1 VFERVKEILRH
12 TESEPNK
19 LFEEVLVLT
28 LARASHADSNVSGIE
43 VKKVRSIIARE
54 TGSDVSEADI
64 RVAAGSELFES
75 APLSAYLRAA
85 TRSLK
90 SSQRAK
96 VLQGLLEAIGV
107 DDHVTPGEVDF
118 FNMVADSLRA
128 SPAEI
133 AGLASD

>member
-1 VFERVKEILRH
+1 MFERVKEIFRQ

-43 VKKVRSIIARE
+43 VEKVQSIIARE

-75 APLSAYLRAA
+75 APLSSYLRAA
-85 TRSLK
+85 TRGLK

-96 VLQGLLEAIGV
+96 ILQGLLEAIGV
-107 DDHVTPGEVDF
+107 DDHVSPGEIDF
-118 FNMVADSLRA
+118 FNMVAESLRA
-128 SPAEI
+128 TPAEI
-133 AGLASD
+133 AGLAAD